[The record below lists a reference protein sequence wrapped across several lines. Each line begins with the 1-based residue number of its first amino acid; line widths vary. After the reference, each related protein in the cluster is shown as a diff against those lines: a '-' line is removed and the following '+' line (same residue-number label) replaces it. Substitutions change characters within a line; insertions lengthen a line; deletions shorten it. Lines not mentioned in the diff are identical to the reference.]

1 MVTSSIAVKSVTTLL
16 LTIYIEKWGITYD
29 CIQELCMFVYPGTNV
44 VSLFRLS
51 VAKDA
56 PGHSG
61 DAKDPDA
68 EPQNGESHMN
78 SASGIYG
85 YS

>member
-44 VSLFRLS
+44 VSLFPVS
-51 VAKDA
+51 VLPRMLLTTVETLKILMLNHKM
-56 PGHSG
+56 GNH
-61 DAKDPDA
+61 
-68 EPQNGESHMN
+68 
-78 SASGIYG
+78 I
-85 YS
+85 